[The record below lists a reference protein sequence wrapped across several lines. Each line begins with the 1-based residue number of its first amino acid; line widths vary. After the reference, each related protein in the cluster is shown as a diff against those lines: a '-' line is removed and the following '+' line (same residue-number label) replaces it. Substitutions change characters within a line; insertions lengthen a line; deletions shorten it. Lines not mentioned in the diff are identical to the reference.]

1 MAAVAGGTEE
11 PLSQAC
17 GLPAPL
23 KGSLIHKLAN
33 AVSNKVDRL
42 HKQHL
47 KEPTLQIQARATT
60 GVGKPQA
67 DSECNERIPPDGFD
81 MAALE
86 NYCPRASPRGDVGI
100 TTYTFQEVLP

>member
-17 GLPAPL
+17 GLPAQHKARPSGAL

-33 AVSNKVDRL
+33 AVKNKVYRL
-42 HKQHL
+42 YRQYL
-47 KEPTLQIQARATT
+47 KEPTLQIQARATI

-67 DSECNERIPPDGFD
+67 DSEERANSAGRF
-81 MAALE
+81 
-86 NYCPRASPRGDVGI
+86 
-100 TTYTFQEVLP
+100 